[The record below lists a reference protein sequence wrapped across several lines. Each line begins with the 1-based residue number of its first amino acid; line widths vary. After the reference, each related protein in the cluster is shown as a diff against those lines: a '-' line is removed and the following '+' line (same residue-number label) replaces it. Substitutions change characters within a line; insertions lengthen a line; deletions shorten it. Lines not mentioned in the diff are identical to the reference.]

1 MLRRAAFL
9 TKKGLWSGC
18 KLMERELER
27 EILDTQRRKRIR
39 HLVGRLNKERR
50 QQAKKID
57 ILCNDMVSAQ
67 KDFVNQIQ
75 SLMFSVNF
83 YEGLIGQRSQS
94 VLLDTAAVFIRENV
108 RNTNVAIFLLESN
121 GFALHIVDENKPIE
135 IDAARFESCFSSE
148 LVSDISRA
156 NHICRLGDMFEMGL
170 VGNPS
175 ELGRLSVAAIPLN
188 RFCQPIGFI
197 LLYRNSE
204 DDFTN
209 EELEMVTGIKDGL
222 CSAITN
228 CNSEVAHNAG

>member
-1 MLRRAAFL
+1 MW
-9 TKKGLWSGC
+9 KVEG
-18 KLMERELER
+18 
-27 EILDTQRRKRIR
+27 EILDIQRRKRIR
-39 HLVGRLNKERR
+39 YLVGKLNKERK

-75 SLMFSVNF
+75 SLMFCVKC
-83 YEGLIGQRSQS
+83 YEALIGQRSQT
-94 VLLDTAAVFIRENV
+94 VLLDTAAMFIRENV
-108 RNTNVAIFLLESN
+108 RNVNVAIFLLESN
-121 GFALHIVDENKPIE
+121 RFALHIVDEDKPIE
-135 IDAARFESCFSSE
+135 IDTVRFESCFSSE

-156 NHICRLGDMFEMGL
+156 NHVCRLDDMFEMGL

-175 ELGRLSVAAIPLN
+175 ELGRISVAAIPLN
-188 RFCQPIGFI
+188 RFCQPVGFI

-209 EELEMVTGIKDGL
+209 EELERITGIRDGL

-228 CNSEVAHNAG
+228 CNPEVVHNSG

>member
-1 MLRRAAFL
+1 
-9 TKKGLWSGC
+9 
-18 KLMERELER
+18 MERELEG

-67 KDFVNQIQ
+67 KDFVTQIQ
-75 SLMFSVNF
+75 SLMFGVNF
-83 YEGLIGQRSQS
+83 YEALIGQRSQS

-108 RNTNVAIFLLESN
+108 SNANVAIFLLESN
-121 GFALHIVDENKPIE
+121 GFALHIVDEDKPIE
-135 IDAARFESCFSSE
+135 IDAAKFESCFTSE

-156 NHICRLGDMFEMGL
+156 NHVCRLNDMFEMGL

-175 ELGRLSVAAIPLN
+175 EFGRISVAAIPLN
-188 RFCQPIGFI
+188 RFCQPVGFI
-197 LLYRNSE
+197 LLYRASDN
-204 DDFTN
+204 DFTN
-209 EELEMVTGIKDGL
+209 EELEGIAGIRAGL

-228 CNSEVAHNAG
+228 CNPEVVHNAG